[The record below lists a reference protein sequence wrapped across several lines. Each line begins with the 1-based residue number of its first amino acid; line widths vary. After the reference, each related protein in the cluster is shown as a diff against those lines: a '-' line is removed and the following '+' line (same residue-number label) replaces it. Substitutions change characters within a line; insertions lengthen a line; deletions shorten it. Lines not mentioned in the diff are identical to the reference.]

1 MTGKR
6 FLQGLAEGVRYLLN
20 FLMETLK
27 ILLMSAQS
35 VVDGLDSRLRGRS
48 RLPNITC
55 ALKPLPR
62 QAPPQAQTHG
72 LNLRKTP
79 GEPGSR
85 QPVLQQRSSL
95 LLAKHTSL
103 R

>member
-6 FLQGLAEGVRYLLN
+6 FLQGLAEGIRYLLN

-48 RLPNITC
+48 SLPN
-55 ALKPLPR
+55 LSEPLVE
-62 QAPPQAQTHG
+62 
-72 LNLRKTP
+72 L
-79 GEPGSR
+79 
-85 QPVLQQRSSL
+85 SL
-95 LLAKHTSL
+95 LRLNFAHGVFDLAKTL
-103 R
+103 FIGIVL